1 MCIRDRQYE
10 GNWKRE
16 NPSSY
21 QHEVDNLVSPAFT
34 ETPDGPAVIET
45 YTVCFAK
52 GEPERGIVIGRLSE
66 TGQRFVANTPS
77 DAKLLIAMTQSEQIG
92 RKGNVSNDEEM
103 NLFVPS

>member
-1 MCIRDRQYE
+1 M
-10 GNWKRE
+10 
-16 NPSSY
+16 
-21 QHEVDNLVSPAFT
+21 SPAFT

-52 GEPERGIVIGRLSE
+52 GEPERGIVIGTLAG

-77 DAKLLIAMTQSEQIG
+77 DPGLLIAMTQSEQIG
-92 RKGNVSNDEEM
+92 RQGNVSNNEGM